1 MPAEVFNHA
10 TLSALF
16 RYWDRKRADRAMPA
30 RRDIDPIEMGPKLL
44 PHLMLCELSDHAARI
59 RFRLVGTF
67 LVKRLGY
74 DPTGHWLSEMPKS
87 DYLDFLAKALRQT
100 YVEAAPLYAS
110 SSFRWGAKSR
120 LDAHHVLLP
129 LTAGNGDEPT
139 IALVG
144 TNYVSEEVFP
154 PQIRALDSMAQHHA
168 GKREI
173 LETAL
178 SAADHRA
185 VKSAIVA

>member
-1 MPAEVFNHA
+1 MPAEVFNHV

-16 RYWDRKRADRAMPA
+16 RYWDKKRADRAMPA

-44 PHLMLCELSDHAARI
+44 PHLMLCELSDHADRI

-74 DPTGHWLSEMPKS
+74 DPTGHWLSELPKS
-87 DYLDFLAKALRQT
+87 DYLDSLAKALRQT
-100 YVEAAPLYAS
+100 YAEASPLYAA

-120 LDAHHVLLP
+120 LDAHHVFLP
-129 LTAGNGDEPT
+129 LTSGSGTEPA
-139 IALVG
+139 IVLVG
-144 TNYVSEEVFP
+144 TTYVSEEVFP
-154 PQIRALDSMAQHHA
+154 PQIRTLDTMAQHHV

-173 LETAL
+173 LATTLAQ
-178 SAADHRA
+178 ARRD